1 MDLLS
6 NSQGG
11 ISILF
16 RSLVSKL
23 ISKNNPGVLS
33 SHSGEGDDIVVL
45 PYKGYED
52 NGLRAVFIKSQS
64 EESKITD
71 SSFYEQYL
79 TAEFDFE
86 KEQVMVGGSAISLS
100 YNSF

>member
-52 NGLRAVFIKSQS
+52 NGLRAVFIQPQS
-64 EESKITD
+64 ESKITD